1 VIVYESLI
9 LMCHIPPFSLGCF
22 SPRDDAWNII
32 GTLKLYL
39 ISELVKINHPLWKK
53 RYDINAARIEAR
65 RQPYLIGSFFC
76 LTESLSQLHPFFVF
90 LCVVLVF
97 LGMFI
102 VWIYFMERAQKNF
115 DILIMIDHV
124 LSSFFSVPPANLKAL
139 QTMTGR
145 NIKILTGLFSMCYT
159 AVVGW
164 TFGFR
169 VAEHSQ
175 TVKDL
180 TYDLDANLFYQP
192 ELYKEKAVTIQRW
205 WRKWSKVM
213 KAKRATISES
223 YRRGKSRESRSRL
236 SGDENNQANLL
247 DIEQPQVS

>member
-1 VIVYESLI
+1 MLDRKQLCGKGGDSYVVFYEALV
-9 LMCHIPPFSLGCF
+9 LMCHIPPFSLGFF

-32 GTLKLYL
+32 GTVKLYL

-76 LTESLSQLHPFFVF
+76 LTESLSQLHPFLVF
-90 LCVVLVF
+90 LCIVLVF
-97 LGMFI
+97 VGMFI

-180 TYDLDANLFYQP
+180 THDLDANLFYQP
-192 ELYKEKAVTIQRW
+192 EIYKEKAVTIQRW
-205 WRKWSKVM
+205 
-213 KAKRATISES
+213 
-223 YRRGKSRESRSRL
+223 
-236 SGDENNQANLL
+236 
-247 DIEQPQVS
+247 